1 MKVAVVYNKPDKGKL
16 DSVDILDQL
25 GLVTAGIAELG
36 FEFREFP
43 VEGKEGSF
51 VDLVRNV
58 SAFAPDAIFNL
69 FEGLQDDP
77 RFQPVLA
84 SFYEIAGIP
93 YTGAFYEG
101 LLKTTDKT
109 LTKSVLDAN
118 NLPTPPWQAF
128 YGNLGAVRVPSPW
141 ILKPS
146 WEDGSVGITD
156 SSVISS
162 KPVLF
167 QKLPL
172 MYEAHRRRPLLVENY
187 IDGREFNIP
196 LYQHADGRVELLPP
210 SEILF
215 ESWPAGKPKIM
226 NYNSKWEENSFEY
239 ENTQRS
245 YECQGAPVDTMQELA
260 LKCWDIF
267 DLRGYARVD
276 MRLAES
282 GEVWIIEINANP
294 CITPTS
300 GYIGA
305 VEEAGYTPKDF
316 VRDMLG
322 VAVNVRR

>member
-1 MKVAVVYNKPDKGKL
+1 MKVAVVYNKPDEGKL

-25 GLVTAGIAELG
+25 GLVTGGIAALG
-36 FEFREFP
+36 YESREFP
-43 VEGKEGSF
+43 VEGKKDAF
-51 VDLVRNV
+51 VKLVKDVN
-58 SAFAPDAIFNL
+58 AFAPDVIFNL

-101 LLKTTDKT
+101 LLKTTDKI

-118 NLPTPPWQAF
+118 NLPTPRWQAF
-128 YGNLGAVRVPSPW
+128 YGDLGAVRVPSPW

-156 SSVISS
+156 NSVISS

-172 MYEAHRRRPLLVENY
+172 MYETHRKRPLLIESY

-196 LYQHADGRVELLPP
+196 LYQHADGKVELLPP

-215 ESWPAGKPKIM
+215 DCWPAGKPKIM
-226 NYNSKWEENSFEY
+226 NYNSKWEEESFEY

-245 YECQGAPVDTMQELA
+245 YECQNAPVELMQELA
-260 LKCWDIF
+260 LKCWNIF

-276 MRLAES
+276 MRLAAS

-305 VEEAGYTPKDF
+305 VEEAGYTPTDF
-316 VRDMLG
+316 VREMLG
-322 VAVNVRR
+322 VALNVRK

>member
-1 MKVAVVYNKPDKGKL
+1 MKVAVVYNKPDEGKL

-25 GLVTAGIAELG
+25 GLVTGALAELG
-36 FEFREFP
+36 YEYREFP
-43 VEGKEGSF
+43 VGGKKGAF
-51 VDLVRNV
+51 VDLVGAV
-58 SAFAPDAIFNL
+58 AAFNPGVVFNM
-69 FEGLQDDP
+69 FEGLEDDP

-84 SFYEIAGIP
+84 SFYEISGIP

-101 LLKTTDKT
+101 LLKTTDKV
-109 LTKSVLDAN
+109 LAKSVLNAN
-118 NLPTPPWQAF
+118 NLPTPDWQAF
-128 YGNLGAVRVPSPW
+128 YGDLGAVRVPSPW
-141 ILKPS
+141 IIKPS

-156 SSVISS
+156 NSVIAS

-167 QKLPL
+167 QQLPL

-196 LYQHADGRVELLPP
+196 LYQHADGEVEILPP

-215 ESWPAGKPKIM
+215 EYWPEGKPKIM

-245 YECQGAPVDTMQELA
+245 YECEDAPVDLMKELA
-260 LKCWDIF
+260 MKCWDIF

-282 GEVWIIEINANP
+282 GEVFIIEINANP

-305 VEEAGYTPKDF
+305 VTEAGYTPADF
-316 VRDMLG
+316 VREMLG
-322 VAVNVRR
+322 VALHVRK